1 MKKLIPFLLVVLA
14 STLACAHV
22 GSPDIFYEADA
33 GPYHLFVTVRL
44 PMVIPGVAEIE
55 VRSATP
61 DVQVIKFVPL
71 RLSGPGSNL
80 PSIPD
85 VAERSGQDPQFFTGK
100 LWFMEFGALRVHI
113 DVEGT
118 KGKAELSV
126 PVAAYT
132 RQRLQMSSGLHNLL
146 GFCLVFI
153 TMGAVFTVGPIVRES
168 AVPPGEEP
176 QLANRK
182 RGRIAT
188 IISLVIAAGVISG
201 CYQWWT
207 QEAYAHERNVDLMKP
222 PQAET
227 ELRDGNRLLIRPVS
241 DLVVPGGSK
250 FKLPRKVELGEVIPD
265 HGHVMHLF
273 LISTTGMDRIWHL
286 HPDYAKGG
294 DFAETLPTMPAGQ
307 YKLFADI
314 VDKEGYPWTFVGD
327 VNLPQIAGAPLS
339 GDDSNWEGA
348 KVATPLSENK
358 IAQLSDGTRVVWER
372 GDEPLKANV
381 PHSFKFRVE
390 EKDGSPVRGMEP
402 YMGMAAHAQIICTDL
417 SVFAHIHPAGSV
429 SMAALDLAQGGSLSP
444 AAVSSSGM
452 AMDMNMPGM
461 VHAAATV
468 PPEVSFPY
476 GFPHP
481 GDYRVF
487 VQIKR
492 LGKVRTAAFDVHVQ

>member
-1 MKKLIPFLLVVLA
+1 MKKLITFLFAVLA

-22 GSPDIFYEADA
+22 GSPDVFYEADA

-85 VAERSGQDPQFFTGK
+85 VAERSKQDPQFFTGK
-100 LWFMEFGALRVHI
+100 LWFMEFGALRVHL
-113 DVEGT
+113 DVNGT

-126 PVAAYT
+126 PVASYT
-132 RQRLQMSSGLHNLL
+132 RQRLQMSSGLHGLL
-146 GFCLVFI
+146 GFFLVFM
-153 TMGAVFTVGPIVRES
+153 TVGVGLTVGPVVRES
-168 AVPPGEEP
+168 TVPPGEEP
-176 QLANRK
+176 PQANKK
-182 RGRIAT
+182 RGRTAT
-188 IISLVIAAGVISG
+188 IISLIIAAVVIAG

-207 QEAYAHERNVDLMKP
+207 QEAYAHERNVDLLKP

-227 ELRDGNRLLIRPVS
+227 ELRNGNQLLIRPVS

-250 FKLPRKVELGEVIPD
+250 FKLPRKVELGELIPD
-265 HGHVMHLF
+265 HGHIMHMF
-273 LISTTGMDRIWHL
+273 LVSTPGMDKIWHL

-294 DFAETLPTMPAGQ
+294 EFSDRLPAMPAGQ
-307 YKLFADI
+307 YKLFGDI
-314 VDKEGYPWTFVGD
+314 VDKEGYPWTLVGD

-339 GDDSNWEGA
+339 GDDSTWEGA
-348 KVATPLSENK
+348 KMTTPPSGNK
-358 IAQLSDGTRVVWER
+358 VAQLPDGTHMVWER
-372 GDEPLKANV
+372 GDEPLKARV

-390 EKDGSPVRGMEP
+390 EKDGSPAHGLEP
-402 YMGMAAHAQIICTDL
+402 YMGMAAHAQIICTDM

-429 SMAALDLAQGGSLSP
+429 SMASLDLAQGGPLP
-444 AAVSSSGM
+444 AAAGPSGM
-452 AMDMNMPGM
+452 AMNMPGM
-461 VHAAATV
+461 AHAAAEL
-468 PPEVSFPY
+468 PPEVGFPY
-476 GFPHP
+476 GFPHA

-492 LGKVRTAAFDVHVQ
+492 LGKVETAAFDVHVQ